1 VGKEDAMNVT
11 ACCDARELTYCE
23 ELCIFATEDEAKTE
37 GSETF
42 WYSLP
47 EGFSGP

>member
-1 VGKEDAMNVT
+1 MNAR

-23 ELCIFATEDEAKTE
+23 ELCILATEDEARAE
-37 GSETF
+37 NSEPF
-42 WYSLP
+42 WYNLP